1 MSIFSVGKVSF
12 EFWDEGNSVI
22 SKVAVDEEEDDD
34 NPSRTNLPF
43 LPQSKQSVGVAL
55 GPRGSCTSSS
65 L

>member
-1 MSIFSVGKVSF
+1 MSIFSVEKVSF
-12 EFWDEGNSVI
+12 EFWVECNSII
-22 SKVAVDEEEDDD
+22 SKVPADEEEDDD

-55 GPRGSCTSSS
+55 GPRGSCDSSS

>member
-1 MSIFSVGKVSF
+1 MSIFSLEEVFF
-12 EFWDEGNSVI
+12 EFWVEWNSVI
-22 SKVAVDEEEDDD
+22 SKVPADEEEDDD

-55 GPRGSCTSSS
+55 GPRGSCASSS